1 MTFPSNTNNSSVNS
15 ELFANFV
22 ADAEFA
28 MYDQSIARQLV
39 KTFPVPMNSG
49 RTVQV
54 PIWASITADKF
65 DDEEFSTT
73 PMATGT
79 TQETITLSEHVVYQ
93 KITDGIRDAAYGDVM
108 SDLAFQSG
116 LAIGESVDKYTFSE
130 FVNLS
135 SDIGTTGT
143 ELTTELIMKAAATLR
158 AAKVQG
164 PYYAVVHPAAAFNMK
179 KVLTQTQVYN
189 GSTAMIPTAGALS
202 NVGNAVL
209 AGGVIGTIA
218 GVTIIESPLV
228 AAVSTGGATAYR
240 GAVFAPT
247 AIGLA
252 ERGALDLNTL
262 YQPKDRATDMVLR
275 QYAGAKAIRP
285 THGVAIT
292 SEGTM

>member
-1 MTFPSNTNNSSVNS
+1 MAFPNNTNNSDINS

-28 MYDQSIARQLV
+28 MYDQSISRQLV
-39 KTFPVPMNSG
+39 KTFAVPMNSG

-54 PIWASITADKF
+54 PIWSSIQADYF
-65 DDEEFSTT
+65 PDEDFATT
-73 PMATGT
+73 PAATGT
-79 TQETITLSEHVVYQ
+79 TQELITLAEHVVYQ
-93 KITDGIRDAAYGDVM
+93 KITDGIRDAAYGDIM

-116 LAIGESVDKYTFSE
+116 LAIGESIDKYTFAT
-130 FVNLS
+130 FANLS

-143 ELTTELIMKAAATLR
+143 ELTTELVMKAAATLR

-164 PYYAVVHPAAAFNMK
+164 PYYCVVHPAAAFNMK

-189 GSTAMIPTAGALS
+189 GSALVPTANALS

-228 AAVSTGGATAYR
+228 AAVATGGATAYR

-275 QYAGAKAIRP
+275 QFAGAKVIRS

-292 SEGTM
+292 TEGTM